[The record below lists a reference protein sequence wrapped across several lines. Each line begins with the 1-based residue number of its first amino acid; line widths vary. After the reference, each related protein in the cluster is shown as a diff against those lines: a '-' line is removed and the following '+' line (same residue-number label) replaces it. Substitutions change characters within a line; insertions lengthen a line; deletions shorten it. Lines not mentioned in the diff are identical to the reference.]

1 MRKLLLATGKP
12 IQVMK
17 KVSKNSKGSQ
27 LCKSP
32 NFLLQLV
39 KINAVYQGDWANIEI
54 QFKYEKI
61 KFHDL
66 FYRSMEIVFQKIQKW
81 DI

>member
-1 MRKLLLATGKP
+1 MRHPVHTYR
-12 IQVMK
+12 IYSDVYTIK
-17 KVSKNSKGSQ
+17 KVELNKRDDQ
-27 LCKSP
+27 
-32 NFLLQLV
+32 
-39 KINAVYQGDWANIEI
+39 QGDWANTEI

-66 FYRSMEIVFQKIQKW
+66 FNRSMEIVFQKIQKW